1 MESIINRNK
10 RMTLAEL
17 QELIRDSAEKGYG
30 TYKVVIHNTDKFCK
44 WGADNKEE
52 TLIVIHE
59 ENHQT
64 MGDITLFD
72 AYVGNTF
79 IKGSIEYYDCGD
91 IGVFPQI
98 NNINP
103 FKVSIP

>member
-17 QELIRDSAEKGYG
+17 QELIRDSAEKGCG
-30 TYKVVIHNTDKFCK
+30 TYKIIAHNTDKFCK
-44 WGADNKEE
+44 WGVDNKEE
-52 TLIVIHE
+52 TIIIISNEEHE
-59 ENHQT
+59 TLGTE
-64 MGDITLFD
+64 TLFS
-72 AYVGNTF
+72 AYIDNVYV
-79 IKGSIEYYDCGD
+79 KGKIEYYDWGD
-91 IGVFPQI
+91 IGIFPQI